1 LEKLRQLVQQNQAP
15 THRYNPQAGGAPN
28 SGGSPLGNDTS
39 ALSMAERGAIG
50 DHVRPCWTDT
60 PGTLDLDKMSVLLTV
75 KTDGSGV
82 VRQAEVADEDKGRV
96 AADPR
101 LLAFSGRAINA
112 VMDPACATLPLPQS
126 MLGKVNVLTFRFRP

>member
-1 LEKLRQLVQQNQAP
+1 MDQKQAP
-15 THRYNPQAGGAPN
+15 THRSNPQAGGAG
-28 SGGSPLGNDTS
+28 GGSPLGNDTA
-39 ALSMAERGAIG
+39 ALSTGEKRAIG

-75 KTDGSGV
+75 KTDASGV
-82 VRQAEVADEDKGRV
+82 VRQAEVADQETARI

-112 VMDPACATLPLPQS
+112 VMDPQCATLPLPQS
-126 MLGKVNVLTFRFRP
+126 MLGKVNVLTFLFRP